1 MNASF
6 TAPRPIA
13 PSTHVPSSSL
23 CPCRFQIEP
32 EKFVENNSPDGVGD
46 LINSARVD
54 WATGASSFPTVKATG
69 AAIGIKIGTVTVLGV
84 EPSEEAVDTPLGM
97 LEKQA
102 LEKKLKMEMAVQSA
116 IAKQEILLAGAYA
129 RSQNAVTTVS
139 QIVNANVTAVSQLAG
154 LAKGS
159 GGSDRNYSRV
169 FAACCCSV
177 ATKSSGGAWASLDA
191 SASSSLD
198 INMLINSNM
207 TATSTTRTEEK
218 FSYAGPYE
226 SWTEFEEFRPL

>member
-1 MNASF
+1 M
-6 TAPRPIA
+6 
-13 PSTHVPSSSL
+13 
-23 CPCRFQIEP
+23 
-32 EKFVENNSPDGVGD
+32 
-46 LINSARVD
+46 
-54 WATGASSFPTVKATG
+54 
-69 AAIGIKIGTVTVLGV
+69 
-84 EPSEEAVDTPLGM
+84 
-97 LEKQA
+97 
-102 LEKKLKMEMAVQSA
+102 
-116 IAKQEILLAGAYA
+116 
-129 RSQNAVTTVS
+129 TTVS